1 MKHVARGIAVALAV
15 LASAAWLGRGLDA
28 TPAAAGTARQACAR
42 AADAWH
48 LDVDRAMDAIGLRSG
63 MIVGEAGA
71 GDGYFTFPMARRVG
85 ATGVVLANDISTRA
99 LSSLDRRRAS
109 EQVANI
115 QTVVGVVDDPRFP
128 RTDLQMLVI
137 VHAFHDFSDPVGWL
151 VNAKKYLRPGGT
163 VAIIDRD
170 PAQGGGSHFWP
181 KERIID
187 HAREAGF
194 ALVKAVDGISAHL
207 ILVFAMEASGSTQ
220 APSPGGAA
228 HMTEAQRAKLDAV
241 LKQAVDEKRP
251 DLMSVLVRLS
261 GAPGASARVGGLLA
275 RHGLKVAS
283 ALSEGRLLVVTLSA
297 GHLPEL
303 AASADVAHLSF
314 DAYVKPLAR

>member
-1 MKHVARGIAVALAV
+1 MKHVASGVAVALALLV
-15 LASAAWLGRGLDA
+15 SAVGPARGLEA
-28 TPAAAGTARQACAR
+28 ASVAAGTAKQACAR
-42 AADAWH
+42 AADEWH
-48 LDVDRAMDAIGLRSG
+48 LDVERAMEVIDLKPG

-85 ATGVVLANDISTRA
+85 PAGVVLANDISTRA

-163 VAIIDRD
+163 IAIIDRD
-170 PAQGGGSHFWP
+170 PAQGGGSHFWTR
-181 KERIID
+181 ERIAG
-187 HAREAGF
+187 HARDAGYV
-194 ALVKAVDGISAHL
+194 LVKAADVAAAHL
-207 ILVFAMEASGSTQ
+207 VLVFASETPGS
-220 APSPGGAA
+220 PRVPPPGGAA
-228 HMTEAQRAKLDAV
+228 HMTEEQRAKLDAV
-241 LKQAVDEKRP
+241 LKQAVDEQRP
-251 DLMSVLVRLS
+251 DLMSVLIRLS
-261 GAPGASARVGGLLA
+261 GARGASARVGGLLT

-297 GHLPEL
+297 GHLPEI
-303 AASADVAHLSF
+303 AASADVAHISF
-314 DAYVKPLAR
+314 DAFVKPLAK